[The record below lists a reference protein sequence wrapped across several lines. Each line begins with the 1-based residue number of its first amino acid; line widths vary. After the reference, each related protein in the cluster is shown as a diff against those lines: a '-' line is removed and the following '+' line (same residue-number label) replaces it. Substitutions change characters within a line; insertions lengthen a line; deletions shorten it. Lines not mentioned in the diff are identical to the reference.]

1 MDEPP
6 TTIEDAGLFPLS
18 EYFKQPDDNKYIVR
32 LNFSAKLWRG
42 IDSEIKNLLE
52 SVNSIVAVKKKSP
65 FDF

>member
-1 MDEPP
+1 MLTLD
-6 TTIEDAGLFPLS
+6 T
-18 EYFKQPDDNKYIVR
+18 DDNKYIVR